1 MSHSKHL
8 EEQPLQPCID
18 LQFRKLSSNL
28 KISNL
33 ISLDFPDG
41 SREFVVL
48 RGFEA
53 EIKSFCC
60 RKPHIEIEKSREIS
74 ARSGRKRQLMTS
86 RSQRQEAASPC
97 VCHKKKKKKQE
108 EKREREREETS
119 ES

>member
-1 MSHSKHL
+1 MFSDDSFEMKCL
-8 EEQPLQPCID
+8 TASTLKSNLSRSPAEID

-74 ARSGRKRQLMTS
+74 ARSVS
-86 RSQRQEAASPC
+86 DESDEAKAKAKLGMSWLE
-97 VCHKKKKKKQE
+97 VLD
-108 EKREREREETS
+108 
-119 ES
+119 